1 MHDHLL
7 AFLLILPWSAFA
19 QTDTA
24 TVHILHGSACD
35 VIVTL
40 EQLSA
45 LPHHTTTIRA
55 HDGEQADYEGALLQD
70 VLERSCPSIGAID
83 KRTRARSAVRVSASD
98 GYTALVALMEA
109 DSTLRDRPVMLC
121 WKQDGQFLDAHNGPF
136 QLIVPDDNRHARD
149 VRNVYLL
156 EVLTP

>member
-1 MHDHLL
+1 MRVHLL
-7 AFLLILPWSAFA
+7 PLLVFLPYFA
-19 QTDTA
+19 TAQSDTA
-24 TVHILHGSACD
+24 TVRIVHGSACD
-35 VIVTL
+35 VRVTL

-45 LPHHTTTIRA
+45 LPHHTATIRS
-55 HDGEQADYEGALLQD
+55 HDGEEASYEGARLQD
-70 VLERSCPSIGAID
+70 VLELSCPSIGAID

-109 DSTLRDRPVMLC
+109 DSTFRDRPVLLC
-121 WKQDGQFLDAHNGPF
+121 WKRDGQFLDAHNGPF

-149 VRNVYLL
+149 VRNVHLL